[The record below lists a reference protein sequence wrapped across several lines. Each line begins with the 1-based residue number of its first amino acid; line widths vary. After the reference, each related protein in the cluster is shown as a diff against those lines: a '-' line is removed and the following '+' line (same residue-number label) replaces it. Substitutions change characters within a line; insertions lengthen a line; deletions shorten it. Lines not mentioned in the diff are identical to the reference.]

1 MLKIEV
7 VQNGWLLTDESD
19 PEMVQKYVFQER
31 EDGYLYEK
39 NSAEAFAGL
48 LWRIKDL
55 IGPTDS
61 RYSAH
66 RVYIEIKP
74 GDKHS
79 SHPDNQEDD
88 SAVVS

>member
-48 LWRIKDL
+48 LWQIKNL

-74 GDKHS
+74 GDKHA
-79 SHPDNQEDD
+79 DYKDDEDD
-88 SAVVS
+88 SVVVS

>member
-1 MLKIEV
+1 MLKLEV

-19 PEMVQKYVFQER
+19 PEMIQKYVFQEK
-31 EDGYLYEK
+31 ENGYLYEK
-39 NSAEAFAGL
+39 NSAEAFAEL
-48 LWRIKDL
+48 LWQIKNL

-74 GDKHS
+74 GDKHA
-79 SHPDNQEDD
+79 DYKDDEDD
-88 SAVVS
+88 SVVVS

>member
-1 MLKIEV
+1 MIKIEIV
-7 VQNGWLLTDESD
+7 DNGWLLTDESD
-19 PEMVQKYVFQER
+19 SEMIKKYVFQEK

-55 IGPTDS
+55 IGPSES

-66 RVYIEIKP
+66 RIYIDIRP
-74 GDKHS
+74 GDKHE
-79 SHPDNQEDD
+79 DYKDDEDD
-88 SAVVS
+88 SVVVS